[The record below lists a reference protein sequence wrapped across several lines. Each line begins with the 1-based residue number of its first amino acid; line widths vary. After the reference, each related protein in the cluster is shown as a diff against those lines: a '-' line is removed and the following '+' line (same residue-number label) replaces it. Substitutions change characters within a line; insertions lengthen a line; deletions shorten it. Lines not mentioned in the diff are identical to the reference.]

1 LFYSFARSGDHAKEI
16 GTNLCFTCP
25 VVSTCWAFF
34 IPMKIL
40 QELESLIPPLSNEE
54 FKQLERNILE
64 EGIREPLITWNGI
77 LIDGHNR
84 YRIAQEHDMNY
95 ETLEKEFE
103 NINRVKEWMIH
114 NQFGRRNLSNYQRS
128 VLALQLED
136 VFREK
141 AKEKEL
147 ERKTTFLKSEKSN
160 LETINSIKE
169 ISKIANV
176 GHDTIA
182 KVKKIEANATPEVK
196 ARLNTGTMSINEAYK
211 EIKKEEKQ
219 NNFETNKANFEKEII
234 STKEYLPKYFI
245 GNSIDVLK
253 KEPLNK
259 ISLLLSDPPYGM
271 DFKSGFDY
279 DKKWDK
285 IDNDKIEDTI
295 PILDSVFYEAKKHLL
310 PDAHIYIFGNPFEI
324 ENIKPVFEKY
334 FKLKNILIWDREVIG
349 MGDLKTYGRSYDI
362 ILFGYNE
369 KWKDLNGTRDRDIL
383 RFNRVAPNNL
393 KHPTEKPLDILEY
406 LIKKSSNEGEYILD
420 PFAGSFTTCEAAM
433 NLNRN
438 SYGIELQNK
447 YLPEWMIQN

>member
-1 LFYSFARSGDHAKEI
+1 
-16 GTNLCFTCP
+16 
-25 VVSTCWAFF
+25 
-34 IPMKIL
+34 MKIL

-84 YRIAQEHDMNY
+84 YRIAQEHDINY
-95 ETLEKEFE
+95 ETLEKQFD
-103 NINRVKEWMIH
+103 NINRVKEWMIN

-141 AKEKEL
+141 AKENQGKRTDIKQISAES
-147 ERKTTFLKSEKSN
+147 KPI
-160 LETINSIKE
+160 ETRQE
-169 ISKIANV
+169 VAKIANV
-176 GHDTIA
+176 SHDTIA
-182 KVKKIEANATPEVK
+182 KVKKIEATATPEVK
-196 ARLNTGTMSINEAYK
+196 EKLNTGQMSINEAYK

-219 NNFETNKANFEKEII
+219 NNFEINKANFEKGII

-245 GNSIDVLK
+245 GNSIEVLK

-279 DKKWDK
+279 DNKWDK

-295 PILDSVFYEAKKHLL
+295 SILDSVLYEAKKHLL
-310 PDAHIYIFGNPFEI
+310 ADAHIYIFGNPFEI
-324 ENIKPVFEKY
+324 ENIKPVFERY

-369 KWKDLNGTRDRDIL
+369 KWKDLKGTRDRDIL

-406 LIKKSSNEGEYILD
+406 LIKKSTNQGEYILD

-447 YLPEWMIQN
+447 YLPKWMI

>member
-1 LFYSFARSGDHAKEI
+1 
-16 GTNLCFTCP
+16 
-25 VVSTCWAFF
+25 
-34 IPMKIL
+34 MKIL

-84 YRIAQEHDMNY
+84 YRIAQEHDINY
-95 ETLEKEFE
+95 ETLEKQFD
-103 NINRVKEWMIH
+103 NINRVKEWMIN

-141 AKEKEL
+141 AKENQGKRTDIKQISAES
-147 ERKTTFLKSEKSN
+147 KPI
-160 LETINSIKE
+160 ETRQE
-169 ISKIANV
+169 VAKIANV
-176 GHDTIA
+176 SHDTIA
-182 KVKKIEANATPEVK
+182 KVKKIEATATPEVK
-196 ARLNTGTMSINEAYK
+196 EKLNTGQMSINEAYK

-219 NNFETNKANFEKEII
+219 NNFEINKANFEKKII
-234 STKEYLPKYFI
+234 STNEYLPKYFI
-245 GNSIDVLK
+245 GNSIEVLK

-271 DFKSGFDY
+271 DFKSGHVNPN
-279 DKKWDK
+279 KWDK
-285 IDNDKIEDTI
+285 IENDKIEDTI
-295 PILDSVFYEAKKHLL
+295 SILDSVFYEAKKHLL

-324 ENIKPVFEKY
+324 ENIKPIFERY

-383 RFNRVAPNNL
+383 RFNRVSPNNL
-393 KHPTEKPLDILEY
+393 KHPTEKPLDILKY
-406 LIKKSSNEGEYILD
+406 LIKKSTNEGEYILD

-447 YLPEWMIQN
+447 YLPEWMI

>member
-1 LFYSFARSGDHAKEI
+1 
-16 GTNLCFTCP
+16 
-25 VVSTCWAFF
+25 
-34 IPMKIL
+34 MKIL

-84 YRIAQEHDMNY
+84 YRIAQEHDINY

-114 NQFGRRNLSNYQRS
+114 NQFGRRNLGSYQRS

-136 VFREK
+136 VYKEL
-141 AKEKEL
+141 AKERMLSGKPSQIFDKGRVTEQIGDIA
-147 ERKTTFLKSEKSN
+147 KVSH
-160 LETINSIKE
+160 ETIR
-169 ISKIANV
+169 
-176 GHDTIA
+176 
-182 KVKKIEANATPEVK
+182 KVKKIEATATPEVK
-196 ARLNTGTMSINEAYK
+196 AKLNTGTMSINEAYK

-245 GNSIDVLK
+245 GNSIEVLK

-279 DKKWDK
+279 DNKWDK

-295 PILDSVFYEAKKHLL
+295 SILDSVFYEAKKHLL
-310 PDAHIYIFGNPFEI
+310 ADAHIYIFGNPFEI
-324 ENIKPVFEKY
+324 ENIKPVFERY

-369 KWKDLNGTRDRDIL
+369 KWKDLKGTRDRDIL

-393 KHPTEKPLDILEY
+393 KHPTEKPLDILNY
-406 LIKKSSNEGEYILD
+406 LIKKSTNEGEYILD

-447 YLPEWMIQN
+447 YLPKWMI

>member
-1 LFYSFARSGDHAKEI
+1 
-16 GTNLCFTCP
+16 
-25 VVSTCWAFF
+25 
-34 IPMKIL
+34 MKIL

-84 YRIAQEHDMNY
+84 YRIAQEHDINY

-103 NINRVKEWMIH
+103 DLNAVKIWMVN
-114 NQFGRRNLSNYQRS
+114 NQLGRRNLQDFVRGELFSIIEEILKQKGN
-128 VLALQLED
+128 D
-136 VFREK
+136 EK
-141 AKEKEL
+141 AKAGGDKKSL
-147 ERKTTFLKSEKSN
+147 LSIIDKSDIKTTEERHNTQKIVAEKLGWS
-160 LETINSIKE
+160 TGKKAMFDI
-169 ISKIANV
+169 
-176 GHDTIA
+176 
-182 KVKKIEANATPEVK
+182 VKTKAPEEVK
-196 ARLNTGTMSINEAYK
+196 EKLRTGEVSINQAYK

-219 NNFETNKANFEKEII
+219 NNFIINKANFEKEII

-279 DKKWDK
+279 DNKWDK
-285 IDNDKIEDTI
+285 IENDKIEDTI
-295 PILDSVFYEAKKHLL
+295 TILDSVFYEAKKHLL

-324 ENIKPVFEKY
+324 ENIKPIFERY

-383 RFNRVAPNNL
+383 RFNRVSPNNL
-393 KHPTEKPLDILEY
+393 KHPTEKPLDILKY
-406 LIKKSSNEGEYILD
+406 LIKKSTNEGEYILD
-420 PFAGSFTTCEAAM
+420 PFAGSFTSCEAAM

-447 YLPEWMIQN
+447 YLPEWMI

>member
-1 LFYSFARSGDHAKEI
+1 
-16 GTNLCFTCP
+16 
-25 VVSTCWAFF
+25 
-34 IPMKIL
+34 MKIL

-54 FKQLERNILE
+54 FKQLERNIIE

-84 YRIAQEHDMNY
+84 YRIAQEHDINY
-95 ETLEKEFE
+95 ETLEKQFD
-103 NINRVKEWMIH
+103 NINRVKEWMIN

-141 AKEKEL
+141 AKENQGKRTDIKQISAES
-147 ERKTTFLKSEKSN
+147 KPI
-160 LETINSIKE
+160 ETRQE
-169 ISKIANV
+169 VAKIANV
-176 GHDTIA
+176 SHDTIA
-182 KVKKIEANATPEVK
+182 KVKKIEATATPEVK
-196 ARLNTGTMSINEAYK
+196 EKLNTGTMSINEAYK

-219 NNFETNKANFEKEII
+219 NNFEINKANFEKEII

-245 GNSIDVLK
+245 GNSIEVLK

-279 DKKWDK
+279 DNKWDK
-285 IDNDKIEDTI
+285 IDNDKIGHTI
-295 PILDSVFYEAKKHLL
+295 SILDSVFYEAKKHLL
-310 PDAHIYIFGNPFEI
+310 ADAHIYIFGNPFEI
-324 ENIKPVFEKY
+324 ENIKPVFERY

-369 KWKDLNGTRDRDIL
+369 KWKDLKGTRDRDIL

-406 LIKKSSNEGEYILD
+406 LIKKSTNEGEYILD

-447 YLPEWMIQN
+447 YLPKWMI

>member
-1 LFYSFARSGDHAKEI
+1 
-16 GTNLCFTCP
+16 
-25 VVSTCWAFF
+25 
-34 IPMKIL
+34 MKIL

-84 YRIAQEHDMNY
+84 YRIAQEHDINY

-103 NINRVKEWMIH
+103 NINRVKEWMIN

-141 AKEKEL
+141 AKENQGKRTDIKQISAES
-147 ERKTTFLKSEKSN
+147 KPI
-160 LETINSIKE
+160 ETRQEVAKV
-169 ISKIANV
+169 ANV
-176 GHDTIA
+176 SHDTIA
-182 KVKKIEANATPEVK
+182 KVKKIEAAATPEVK
-196 ARLNTGTMSINEAYK
+196 ARLNTGQMSINEAYK

-219 NNFETNKANFEKEII
+219 NNFEINKANFEKEII

-279 DKKWDK
+279 DNKWDK

-447 YLPEWMIQN
+447 YLPEWMMQN

>member
-1 LFYSFARSGDHAKEI
+1 
-16 GTNLCFTCP
+16 
-25 VVSTCWAFF
+25 
-34 IPMKIL
+34 MKIL

-95 ETLEKEFE
+95 ETLEKEFD
-103 NINRVKEWMIH
+103 NLNDVKIWMVN
-114 NQFGRRNLSNYQRS
+114 NQLGRRNLQDFVKGELHDELDKLNKIKGVEIY
-128 VLALQLED
+128 
-136 VFREK
+136 
-141 AKEKEL
+141 KEKSVFKGNQYSAPLSIIDNEPKHNTQKIVAEKL
-147 ERKTTFLKSEKSN
+147 GWSTGKKAMFDIVKTKAPE
-160 LETINSIKE
+160 
-169 ISKIANV
+169 
-176 GHDTIA
+176 
-182 KVKKIEANATPEVK
+182 EVK
-196 ARLNTGTMSINEAYK
+196 NKLRTGEVSINQAYK

-219 NNFETNKANFEKEII
+219 NNFEINKANFEKEII

-245 GNSIDVLK
+245 GNSIEVLK

-279 DKKWDK
+279 DNKWDK
-285 IDNDKIEDTI
+285 IDNDKINDTI
-295 PILDSVFYEAKKHLL
+295 SILDSVFYEAKKHLL
-310 PDAHIYIFGNPFEI
+310 ADAHIYIFGNPFEI
-324 ENIKPVFEKY
+324 ENIKPVFERY

-369 KWKDLNGTRDRDIL
+369 KWKDLKGTRDRDIL

-406 LIKKSSNEGEYILD
+406 LIKKSTNEGEYILD

-447 YLPEWMIQN
+447 YLPKWMI

>member
-1 LFYSFARSGDHAKEI
+1 
-16 GTNLCFTCP
+16 
-25 VVSTCWAFF
+25 
-34 IPMKIL
+34 MQIL

-103 NINRVKEWMIH
+103 NLNDVKVWMVN
-114 NQFGRRNLSNYQRS
+114 NQLGRRNLQDFVRGELFS
-128 VLALQLED
+128 VIED
-136 VFREK
+136 ILK
-141 AKEKEL
+141 QKGKEKQLLTLNKGL
-147 ERKTTFLKSEKSN
+147 EAPVLSIIDKTEHNTQKIVAEKLGWS
-160 LETINSIKE
+160 TGKKAMFDI
-169 ISKIANV
+169 
-176 GHDTIA
+176 
-182 KVKKIEANATPEVK
+182 VKTKAPEEVK
-196 ARLNTGTMSINEAYK
+196 EKLRTGEVSINQAYK

>member
-1 LFYSFARSGDHAKEI
+1 MEI
-16 GTNLCFTCP
+16 L
-25 VVSTCWAFF
+25 
-34 IPMKIL
+34 K
-40 QELESLIPPLSNEE
+40 ELESLIPPLSNEE

-103 NINRVKEWMIH
+103 NLNDVKIWMVN
-114 NQFGRRNLSNYQRS
+114 NQLGRRNLQDFVKGELHDELDRLNKIKGAEIY
-128 VLALQLED
+128 
-136 VFREK
+136 
-141 AKEKEL
+141 KEKSVFKGNQYSAPLSIIDNEPKHNS
-147 ERKTTFLKSEKSN
+147 RDIVSEKLGWS
-160 LETINSIKE
+160 TGKKAMFDVIK
-169 ISKIANV
+169 
-176 GHDTIA
+176 
-182 KVKKIEANATPEVK
+182 KKAPDEVK
-196 ARLNTGTMSINEAYK
+196 EKLRTGEVSINQAYK

-219 NNFETNKANFEKEII
+219 NNFIINKANFEKEII

-279 DKKWDK
+279 DNKWDK
-285 IDNDKIEDTI
+285 IENDKIEDTI
-295 PILDSVFYEAKKHLL
+295 TILDSVFYEAKKHLL

-393 KHPTEKPLDILEY
+393 KHPTEKPLDILKY
-406 LIKKSSNEGEYILD
+406 LIKKSTNEGEYILD
-420 PFAGSFTTCEAAM
+420 PFAGSFTSCEAAM

-447 YLPEWMIQN
+447 YLPEWMI

>member
-1 LFYSFARSGDHAKEI
+1 
-16 GTNLCFTCP
+16 
-25 VVSTCWAFF
+25 
-34 IPMKIL
+34 MKIL

-84 YRIAQEHDMNY
+84 YRIAQEHDINY
-95 ETLEKEFE
+95 ETLEKEFD
-103 NINRVKEWMIH
+103 NIFFVKVWMIY

-141 AKEKEL
+141 AKENQGNRNDIKQISAES
-147 ERKTTFLKSEKSN
+147 KPI
-160 LETINSIKE
+160 ETRQE
-169 ISKIANV
+169 IAKIANV
-176 GHDTIA
+176 SHDTIA

-253 KEPLNK
+253 KEPFNK

-447 YLPEWMIQN
+447 YLPEWMMQN

>member
-1 LFYSFARSGDHAKEI
+1 
-16 GTNLCFTCP
+16 
-25 VVSTCWAFF
+25 
-34 IPMKIL
+34 MQIL

-103 NINRVKEWMIH
+103 NINRVKEWMIN

-141 AKEKEL
+141 AKENQI
-147 ERKTTFLKSEKSN
+147 RKPDFVLQKSAEQN
-160 LETINSIKE
+160 PIDTRKE
-169 ISKIANV
+169 IAKVANV
-176 GHDTIA
+176 SHDTIA
-182 KVKKIEANATPEVK
+182 KVKKIEASATPEVK

-219 NNFETNKANFEKEII
+219 NNFEINKANFEKEII

-271 DFKSGFDY
+271 DFKSGY
-279 DKKWDK
+279 VNPNKWDK

-295 PILDSVFYEAKKHLL
+295 TILDSVFYEAKKHLL

-369 KWKDLNGTRDRDIL
+369 KWKDLNGTRERDIL

-447 YLPEWMIQN
+447 YLPEWMMQN

>member
-1 LFYSFARSGDHAKEI
+1 MNGVAGIQKEMKQI
-16 GTNLCFTCP
+16 I
-25 VVSTCWAFF
+25 VSTYANRLLPVGIFF
-34 IPMKIL
+34 LPMQIL

-95 ETLEKEFE
+95 ETLEKEFD
-103 NINRVKEWMIH
+103 NINRVKEWMIN

-141 AKEKEL
+141 AKENQI
-147 ERKTTFLKSEKSN
+147 RKPDFVLQKSAEQN
-160 LETINSIKE
+160 PIDTRKE
-169 ISKIANV
+169 IAKVANV
-176 GHDTIA
+176 SHDTIA

-219 NNFETNKANFEKEII
+219 NNFEINKANFEKEII

-362 ILFGYNE
+362 ILFGYNI

-447 YLPEWMIQN
+447 YLPEWMMQN

>member
-1 LFYSFARSGDHAKEI
+1 
-16 GTNLCFTCP
+16 
-25 VVSTCWAFF
+25 
-34 IPMKIL
+34 MKIL

-103 NINRVKEWMIH
+103 NINRVKEWMIN

-128 VLALQLED
+128 VLALHLD
-136 VFREK
+136 SVFKER
-141 AKEKEL
+141 AKEKMKLSEG
-147 ERKTTFLKSEKSN
+147 KGIQKSEDLK
-160 LETINSIKE
+160 EPEFIVMKE
-169 ISKIANV
+169 IGKVANV
-176 GHDTIA
+176 SHDTIA

-196 ARLNTGTMSINEAYK
+196 EKLNTGQMSINEAYK

-219 NNFETNKANFEKEII
+219 NNFEINKANFEKEII

-253 KEPLNK
+253 KESLNK

-447 YLPEWMIQN
+447 YLPEWMTQN

>member
-1 LFYSFARSGDHAKEI
+1 
-16 GTNLCFTCP
+16 
-25 VVSTCWAFF
+25 
-34 IPMKIL
+34 MKIL

-95 ETLEKEFE
+95 ETLEKQFD
-103 NINRVKEWMIH
+103 NINRVKEWMIN

-141 AKEKEL
+141 AKENQAIQFKGNSLQKISAEV
-147 ERKTTFLKSEKSN
+147 KPI
-160 LETINSIKE
+160 ETRQE
-169 ISKIANV
+169 IAKIANV
-176 GHDTIA
+176 SHDTIA
-182 KVKKIEANATPEVK
+182 KVKKIEATATPYVK
-196 ARLNTGTMSINEAYK
+196 EKLNTGQMSINEAYK

-219 NNFETNKANFEKEII
+219 NNFQINKANFEKEII

-245 GNSIDVLK
+245 GNSIEVLK

-279 DKKWDK
+279 DNKWDK

-295 PILDSVFYEAKKHLL
+295 SILDSVFYEAKKHLL
-310 PDAHIYIFGNPFEI
+310 ADAHIYIFGNPFEI
-324 ENIKPVFEKY
+324 ENIKPVFERY

-369 KWKDLNGTRDRDIL
+369 KWKDLKGTRDRDIL
-383 RFNRVAPNNL
+383 RFNRIAPNNL

-406 LIKKSSNEGEYILD
+406 LIKKSTNEGEYILD

-447 YLPEWMIQN
+447 YLPKWMI

>member
-1 LFYSFARSGDHAKEI
+1 
-16 GTNLCFTCP
+16 
-25 VVSTCWAFF
+25 
-34 IPMKIL
+34 MKIL

-84 YRIAQEHDMNY
+84 YRIAQEHDINY
-95 ETLEKEFE
+95 ETLEKEFD

-136 VFREK
+136 VFRQK
-141 AKEKEL
+141 AKENQI
-147 ERKTTFLKSEKSN
+147 RKPDFVLQKSAEQ
-160 LETINSIKE
+160 NSIDTRQE
-169 ISKIANV
+169 VAKIANV
-176 GHDTIA
+176 SHDTIA
-182 KVKKIEANATPEVK
+182 KVKKIEATATAEVK
-196 ARLNTGTMSINEAYK
+196 EKLNTGTMSINEAYK

-219 NNFETNKANFEKEII
+219 NNFEINKANFEKEII
-234 STKEYLPKYFI
+234 STNEYLPKYFI
-245 GNSIDVLK
+245 GNSIEVLK

-279 DKKWDK
+279 DNKWDK

-295 PILDSVFYEAKKHLL
+295 SILDSVFYEAKKHLL
-310 PDAHIYIFGNPFEI
+310 ADAHIYIFGNPFEI
-324 ENIKPVFEKY
+324 ENIKPVFERY

-369 KWKDLNGTRDRDIL
+369 KWKDLKGTRDRDIL

-406 LIKKSSNEGEYILD
+406 LIKKSTNEGEYILD

-447 YLPEWMIQN
+447 YLPKWMI

>member
-1 LFYSFARSGDHAKEI
+1 
-16 GTNLCFTCP
+16 
-25 VVSTCWAFF
+25 
-34 IPMKIL
+34 MQIL
-40 QELESLIPPLSNEE
+40 KELEVLIPPLTSEE

-64 EGIREPLITWNGI
+64 EGIRDPLVTWNGI
-77 LIDGHNR
+77 LVDGHNR
-84 YRIAQEHDMNY
+84 YRIATEYDIDFV
-95 ETLEKEFE
+95 TIEKEFTDM
-103 NINRVKEWMIH
+103 NAVKEWMIN

-141 AKEKEL
+141 AKEN
-147 ERKTTFLKSEKSN
+147 LKIYNGNQYDAPCQISDN
-160 LETINSIKE
+160 LQKIDTKKE
-169 ISKIANV
+169 IAKIANV
-176 GHDTIA
+176 SHDTIA

-219 NNFETNKANFEKEII
+219 NNFEINKANFEKEII

-324 ENIKPVFEKY
+324 ENIKPVFEKF

-447 YLPEWMIQN
+447 YLPEWMMQN

>member
-1 LFYSFARSGDHAKEI
+1 
-16 GTNLCFTCP
+16 
-25 VVSTCWAFF
+25 
-34 IPMKIL
+34 MKIL

-84 YRIAQEHDMNY
+84 YRIAQEHDINY
-95 ETLEKEFE
+95 ETLEKEFD
-103 NINRVKEWMIH
+103 NIFLVKVWMIY
-114 NQFGRRNLSNYQRS
+114 NQFGRRNLSNYWRS
-128 VLALQLED
+128 VLALELED
-136 VFREK
+136 VFKVK
-141 AKEKEL
+141 AKEIKAEKIS
-147 ERKTTFLKSEKSN
+147 EFRKTG
-160 LETINSIKE
+160 E
-169 ISKIANV
+169 ISQISDKPDTKKDLAKIANV
-176 GHDTIA
+176 SHDTIA
-182 KVKKIEANATPEVK
+182 KVKKIQANATPEVK
-196 ARLNTGTMSINEAYK
+196 EKLNTGTMSINEAYK

-219 NNFETNKANFEKEII
+219 NNFEINKANFEKKII
-234 STKEYLPKYFI
+234 STNEYLPKYFI
-245 GNSIDVLK
+245 GNSIEVLK

-279 DKKWDK
+279 DNKWDK
-285 IDNDKIEDTI
+285 IENDKIEDTI
-295 PILDSVFYEAKKHLL
+295 TILDSVFYEAKKHLL

-324 ENIKPVFEKY
+324 ENIKPIFERY

-383 RFNRVAPNNL
+383 RFNRVSPNNL
-393 KHPTEKPLDILEY
+393 KHPTEKPLDILKY
-406 LIKKSSNEGEYILD
+406 LIKKSTNEGEYILD
-420 PFAGSFTTCEAAM
+420 PFAGSFTSCEAAM

-447 YLPEWMIQN
+447 YLPEWMI

>member
-1 LFYSFARSGDHAKEI
+1 
-16 GTNLCFTCP
+16 
-25 VVSTCWAFF
+25 
-34 IPMKIL
+34 MKIL

-103 NINRVKEWMIH
+103 NLNDVKIWMVN
-114 NQFGRRNLSNYQRS
+114 NQLGRRNLQDFVKGELHDELDRLNKIKGAEIY
-128 VLALQLED
+128 
-136 VFREK
+136 
-141 AKEKEL
+141 KEKSVFKGNQYSAPLSIIDNEPKHNS
-147 ERKTTFLKSEKSN
+147 RDIVSEKLGWS
-160 LETINSIKE
+160 TGKKAMFDVIKKKAPE
-169 ISKIANV
+169 Q
-176 GHDTIA
+176 
-182 KVKKIEANATPEVK
+182 VKEKLRTGEV
-196 ARLNTGTMSINEAYK
+196 SINQAYK

-219 NNFETNKANFEKEII
+219 NNFIINKANFEKEII

-279 DKKWDK
+279 DNKWDK
-285 IDNDKIEDTI
+285 IENDKIEDTI
-295 PILDSVFYEAKKHLL
+295 TILDSVFYEAKKHLL

-324 ENIKPVFEKY
+324 ENIKPIFERY

-369 KWKDLNGTRDRDIL
+369 KWKDLKGTRDRDIL
-383 RFNRVAPNNL
+383 RFNRVSPNNL
-393 KHPTEKPLDILEY
+393 KHPTEKPLDILKY
-406 LIKKSSNEGEYILD
+406 LIKKSTNEGEYILD
-420 PFAGSFTTCEAAM
+420 PFAGSFTSCEAAM

-447 YLPEWMIQN
+447 YLPEWMI

>member
-1 LFYSFARSGDHAKEI
+1 
-16 GTNLCFTCP
+16 
-25 VVSTCWAFF
+25 
-34 IPMKIL
+34 MQIL

-84 YRIAQEHDMNY
+84 YRIVQEHDINY

-103 NINRVKEWMIH
+103 NINRVKEWMIN

-141 AKEKEL
+141 AKES
-147 ERKTTFLKSEKSN
+147 KSEKVSYFRQTGEV
-160 LETINSIKE
+160 LPILAKPDTRKE
-169 ISKIANV
+169 ISKVANV
-176 GHDTIA
+176 SHGTLD
-182 KVKKIEANATPEVK
+182 KVKVIQANATPEVK

-219 NNFETNKANFEKEII
+219 NNFETNKANFEKEVI

-253 KEPLNK
+253 KEPINK

-310 PDAHIYIFGNPFEI
+310 PNAHIYIFGNPFEI

-447 YLPEWMIQN
+447 YLPEWMMQN

>member
-1 LFYSFARSGDHAKEI
+1 LNGVAGIQKEMKQI
-16 GTNLCFTCP
+16 I
-25 VVSTCWAFF
+25 VSTYANRLLPVGIFF
-34 IPMKIL
+34 LPMQIL

-95 ETLEKEFE
+95 ETLEKEFD
-103 NINRVKEWMIH
+103 NINRVKEWMIN

-141 AKEKEL
+141 AKENQI
-147 ERKTTFLKSEKSN
+147 RKPDFVLQKSAEQN
-160 LETINSIKE
+160 PIDTRKE
-169 ISKIANV
+169 IAKVANV
-176 GHDTIA
+176 SHDTIA

-219 NNFETNKANFEKEII
+219 NNFEINKANFEKEII

-362 ILFGYNE
+362 ILFGYNI

-447 YLPEWMIQN
+447 YLPEWMMQN